1 MKKSPT
7 NQFAGNYYTKKRKSD
22 ECFPSD
28 STSTSVKVSRGS
40 VKAGDWMEL
49 QFNTSE
55 TYELC
60 QGLKQLYA
68 LYNDIGEIP
77 YRSAKT
83 ENQME

>member
-1 MKKSPT
+1 
-7 NQFAGNYYTKKRKSD
+7 
-22 ECFPSD
+22 
-28 STSTSVKVSRGS
+28 
-40 VKAGDWMEL
+40 MEL